1 MDKNA
6 YKKVVVVFLHK
17 NFDSYLLQLR
27 DFKSSIIY
35 PGHWGAFG
43 GAMEEG
49 ESPETA
55 ICRELIEEIG
65 YKPEVFN
72 FFRQSYKDKHKLNVH
87 IFYSNMSIST
97 SELYLMEGA
106 DMGMFTK
113 EEILTKNLYSQKL
126 GKAFPIVP
134 LLSEMFDNFFEYVDK
149 NIRLIEI

>member
-1 MDKNA
+1 MDQNA

-65 YKPEVFN
+65 YKLEVFN
-72 FFRQSYKDKHKLNVH
+72 FFRQSYKDKYKLNVH

-106 DMGMFTK
+106 DMGMFT
-113 EEILTKNLYSQKL
+113 
-126 GKAFPIVP
+126 
-134 LLSEMFDNFFEYVDK
+134 
-149 NIRLIEI
+149 

>member
-1 MDKNA
+1 MDKNS

-49 ESPETA
+49 ESPEAA
-55 ICRELIEEIG
+55 ICRELTEEIG
-65 YKPEVFN
+65 YTPEAFK
-72 FFRQSYKDKHKLNVH
+72 FFRQAYKDKHKLNVH
-87 IFYSNMSIST
+87 IFYSEISVST
-97 SELYLMEGA
+97 SDLFLMEGT

-126 GKAFPIVP
+126 RKAFPIVP
-134 LLSEMFDNFFEYVDK
+134 LLSEVFGNFFEYVDK
-149 NIRLIEI
+149 NIRAQ

>member
-1 MDKNA
+1 MDTSL

-17 NFDSYLLQLR
+17 NFNSYLLQLR
-27 DFKSSIIY
+27 DFKASIIY

-55 ICRELIEEIG
+55 IYRELTEEIG
-65 YKPEVFN
+65 HSPKEFN
-72 FFRQSYKDKHKLNVH
+72 FFRQAYKDQHKLNVH
-87 IFYSNMSIST
+87 MFYSEMSVST
-97 SELYLMEGA
+97 SELNLMEGT

-126 GKAFPIVP
+126 GKAFPVVP
-134 LLSEMFDNFFEYVDK
+134 LLSEILDDFFEYVDN
-149 NIRLIEI
+149 NIKSF

>member
-1 MDKNA
+1 MDRNA

-27 DFKSSIIY
+27 DFKSWISY

-65 YKPEVFN
+65 YELEVFN
-72 FFRQSYKDKHKLNVH
+72 FFCQTYKDKHKVNIHV
-87 IFYSNMSIST
+87 FYSNMSIST

-113 EEILTKNLYSQKL
+113 EEILTKKLYSKKL
-126 GKAFPIVP
+126 GKSFPIVP
-134 LLSEMFDNFFEYVDK
+134 LVSEVFDNFFEYVDK
-149 NIRLIEI
+149 NIKTY

>member
-1 MDKNA
+1 MDKNS

-17 NFDSYLLQLR
+17 NFNSYLLQLR
-27 DFKSSIIY
+27 DFKSSITY

-65 YKPEVFN
+65 YELEVFN
-72 FFRQSYKDKHKLNVH
+72 FFCQTYKDKHKVNIHV
-87 IFYSNMSIST
+87 FYSNMSIST

-113 EEILTKNLYSQKL
+113 EEILTKKLYSKKL
-126 GKAFPIVP
+126 GKSFPIVP
-134 LLSEMFDNFFEYVDK
+134 LVSEVFDNFFEYVDK
-149 NIRLIEI
+149 NIKTY

>member
-1 MDKNA
+1 MDRNA

-27 DFKSSIIY
+27 DFKSWISY

-55 ICRELIEEIG
+55 ICRELAEEIG
-65 YKPEVFN
+65 YTPGVFN
-72 FFRQSYKDKHKLNVH
+72 FFCQAYNDNDKLNVYM
-87 IFYSNMSIST
+87 FYSKMSVST
-97 SELYLMEGA
+97 AELYLMEGI

-113 EEILTKNLYSQKL
+113 EEILTKKLYSQKL
-126 GKAFPIVP
+126 RKFFPVVP
-134 LLSEMFDNFFEYVDK
+134 IISEMLDDFFEYVDK
-149 NIRLIEI
+149 NTRA

>member
-1 MDKNA
+1 MDRNA

-27 DFKSSIIY
+27 DFKSRIIY

-55 ICRELIEEIG
+55 ICRELIEEIV

-72 FFRQSYKDKHKLNVH
+72 FFCQSYKDKYKLNIH
-87 IFYSNMSIST
+87 IFYSNMSIPT
-97 SELYLMEGA
+97 SKLYLMEGA

-113 EEILTKNLYSQKL
+113 EEILTKNLYSKKL
-126 GKAFPIVP
+126 GKTFPVVPP
-134 LLSEMFDNFFEYVDK
+134 LLEDFENFFKYVDK
-149 NIRLIEI
+149 NIKTY